1 MLGLDD
7 VVLQVSVEAV
17 FIEFIKIGR
26 VQDRHVDIAGAK
38 QVVDQNL
45 FTIAAKFFERPY
57 LLGRAQ
63 AAVKGVKAFD
73 PALPVLVLP
82 ILGIGIPEMH
92 MAVDYKNV
100 LPVMSVH
107 AFLLSVRP

>member
-45 FTIAAKFFERPY
+45 FTIAAKFSNGHTSSAGLKP
-57 LLGRAQ
+57 L
-63 AAVKGVKAFD
+63 
-73 PALPVLVLP
+73 
-82 ILGIGIPEMH
+82 
-92 MAVDYKNV
+92 
-100 LPVMSVH
+100 
-107 AFLLSVRP
+107 